1 MTTDQFW
8 GLTQAGWA
16 AVAACVA
23 AATLV
28 GAVVTVIVAFKQFAA
43 VRAAHVDQT
52 RPYVVVDFEPS
63 LATWIIADLVVKNMG
78 QGSAKNFRLSIDPAP
93 QRAMDRGRENRLS
106 EVRLL
111 NEPVPT
117 LPPGREYRLLF
128 DNMIDRF
135 KTSLPMVY
143 TAKVYYES
151 YDGKEWE
158 DTYIL
163 DLAVM
168 KNAQQ
173 ATVYGLH
180 DAAKALDGIKKSLES
195 FSKQPGPMQVVVE
208 ERAAYGRR
216 LAEEYE
222 QMRAEDDETAAEG
235 ESKPH
240 EAPPVPHEPLRSEED
255 S

>member
-28 GAVVTVIVAFKQFAA
+28 GAVVTVVVAFKQFAT

-63 LATWIIADLVVKNMG
+63 LTTWIIADLVVKNIG

-93 QRAMDRGRENRLS
+93 QRAMDRGRENRLG
-106 EVRLL
+106 EVKLL

-117 LPPGREYRLLF
+117 FPPGREYRLLF
-128 DNMIDRF
+128 DNMLDRF

-143 TAKVYYES
+143 TAKVNYES
-151 YDGKEWE
+151 HDGEEWE

-180 DAAKALDGIKKSLES
+180 DAAKALVGIRKSLES
-195 FSKQPGPMQVVVE
+195 FSNHLGPMQVVVE
-208 ERAAYGRR
+208 ERAAHEHRM
-216 LAEEYE
+216 ADEYE
-222 QMRAEDDETAAEG
+222 QMRADDEADAEVSG
-235 ESKPH
+235 KSH
-240 EAPPVPHEPLRSEED
+240 EVPTVPHEPLRSEEG